1 MTAREADPLLAA
13 MRRIAAEEA
22 ERDAAL
28 EGASDLAVG
37 DVGDEERRALDAGAP
52 GGEELAAL
60 LRPIDAP
67 RRALA
72 IAAARAALEGEEA
85 PPAEVSSGAPA
96 SNVLPFAARS
106 AAKAPARPAAKAPA
120 RSRAVRWAALG
131 SALAIAA
138 GVALFVVT
146 RPAGI
151 ELPAYEASLA
161 GGVRDVRADDAPRAF
176 LPGKPLRVRLRPDH
190 AVPVRVGVVVVLR
203 QGDRATRL
211 DAAIEALEGGALSV
225 QVALPAA
232 PAVQAG
238 PAELLVLVAEASA
251 IPADPRA
258 EDLVDA
264 PGRRLVRVP
273 LVIGSP

>member
-1 MTAREADPLLAA
+1 M
-13 MRRIAAEEA
+13 
-22 ERDAAL
+22 
-28 EGASDLAVG
+28 
-37 DVGDEERRALDAGAP
+37 
-52 GGEELAAL
+52 
-60 LRPIDAP
+60 
-67 RRALA
+67 
-72 IAAARAALEGEEA
+72 
-85 PPAEVSSGAPA
+85 
-96 SNVLPFAARS
+96 
-106 AAKAPARPAAKAPA
+106 
-120 RSRAVRWAALG
+120 
-131 SALAIAA
+131 
-138 GVALFVVT
+138 
-146 RPAGI
+146 
-151 ELPAYEASLA
+151 
-161 GGVRDVRADDAPRAF
+161 
-176 LPGKPLRVRLRPDH
+176 
-190 AVPVRVGVVVVLR
+190 GVVVVLR

>member
-1 MTAREADPLLAA
+1 MTARDADPLLAA
-13 MRRIAAEEA
+13 MRRIAAEEE

-28 EGASDLAVG
+28 EGFRDLSAG
-37 DVGDEERRALDAGAP
+37 DLGDEERRALEERTP

-67 RRALA
+67 RRALV

-85 PPAEVSSGAPA
+85 PPTQAASAPSGAPA
-96 SNVLPFAARS
+96 ASVLPFA
-106 AAKAPARPAAKAPA
+106 ARPAAKAPA
-120 RSRAVRWAALG
+120 RSRAVRWAAFG

-146 RPAGI
+146 RPPGI
-151 ELPAYEASLA
+151 ELPAYEASLV
-161 GGVRDVRADDAPRAF
+161 GGVRDVRADDAPRVF
-176 LPGKPLRVRLRPDH
+176 VPGKPLRVRLRPDQ

-203 QGDRATRL
+203 QGDHATRL
-211 DAAIEALEGGALSV
+211 DAAVETLEGGALSV
-225 QVALPAA
+225 QLALPSA
-232 PAVQAG
+232 PPLQAG
-238 PAELLVLVAEASA
+238 PAELLVLVAEPSA
-251 IPADPRA
+251 IPTDPRA

-264 PGRRLVRVP
+264 PRHRLVRLP

>member
-1 MTAREADPLLAA
+1 MTARDADPLLAA
-13 MRRIAAEEA
+13 MRQIAAEEA

-28 EGASDLAVG
+28 EDARELPANDL
-37 DVGDEERRALDAGAP
+37 GDEEGAS

-60 LRPIDAP
+60 LRPIDAS

-85 PPAEVSSGAPA
+85 PAAEGASAAPRDLP
-96 SNVLPFAARS
+96 SNVLPFA
-106 AAKAPARPAAKAPA
+106 ARPAAKAPA
-120 RSRAVRWAALG
+120 RSRAGRWAAFG

-146 RPAGI
+146 RPPGI
-151 ELPAYEASLA
+151 ELPAYEASLV
-161 GGVRDVRADDAPRAF
+161 GGVSDVRADDARRVFPS
-176 LPGKPLRVRLRPDH
+176 GKPVRIRLRPEH
-190 AVPVRVGVVVVLR
+190 AIPVRLGVAVVLR

-211 DAAIEALEGGALSV
+211 DPAIEALEGGALSV
-225 QVALPAA
+225 QITLPRAPAA
-232 PAVQAG
+232 QPG
-238 PAELLVLVAEASA
+238 PAELLVLVAEPGA
-251 IPADPRA
+251 IPVDPRA

-264 PGRRLVRVP
+264 PGRRVVRVP